1 MPRPMTLC
9 GGTRSRLS
17 PSNSDVAAVRRVEA
31 RDEVEDRRLARAVG
45 ADQADDL
52 PLRHVERDVVD
63 RDDAAEAAREVTRFE
78 QRHGA
83 SLRRRWCGVYRAD
96 VGSEV
101 FGDLKLLGRYAA
113 RPATACRAPVL
124 DADCHELLRQGMANR
139 EQSFLRLLETVI
151 LAQPENPYRALL
163 EHAGVEIGDVAALV
177 ETHGLEGALDVL
189 YDAGVYVTHD
199 EYRGRVPVRRG
210 SLELAFDVDATVNVS
225 RSPGARRAKR
235 RVARAGS
242 EKPPEPRGADARRR
256 IRRPVPLR
264 LRPERAACARLV
276 SGAADPSG
284 IGNVLA
290 LTKAG
295 TTPER
300 WFYPTAI
307 GEQPESAKARA
318 LIAVTVASGRLGGA
332 RFPYPRHLPPERA
345 HEIAEWAGRKVAAG
359 TPPLI
364 AANPSASA
372 RISAAAA
379 ERGIDLSGTFFR
391 MGGEPFTPAKQAL
404 LASVGAT
411 GACFFYNGE
420 VGGLSGVPCADPA
433 AVGDVHLCSHRLAL
447 STRDVELRDGSTVP
461 ALCLT
466 TIHHTVRATAI
477 NLVTDDFAVVEE
489 RECEC
494 ELGTLGL
501 RTHLHSIRS
510 FEKLTGEGVSFLGEP
525 LIELVE
531 RVLPARYGG
540 ALTDYQFVERETDG
554 ITRLAL
560 RASSRVG
567 PLDAS
572 AVVETVLAHLEPRT
586 ARAQVMASLW
596 RAAGTIDGRTRGAG
610 ADEEREGAAAR
621 VRARG
626 YRAAGSVTGAWQAK
640 RSQT

>member
-1 MPRPMTLC
+1 
-9 GGTRSRLS
+9 
-17 PSNSDVAAVRRVEA
+17 
-31 RDEVEDRRLARAVG
+31 
-45 ADQADDL
+45 
-52 PLRHVERDVVD
+52 
-63 RDDAAEAAREVTRFE
+63 
-78 QRHGA
+78 
-83 SLRRRWCGVYRAD
+83 
-96 VGSEV
+96 V
-101 FGDLKLLGRYAA
+101 FSDLKLLGRYAVDLRRHVA
-113 RPATACRAPVL
+113 HPLST
-124 DADCHELLRQGMANR
+124 ADCHKLLRQGLSTR
-139 EQSFLRLLETVI
+139 EQSFLRQLETVI
-151 LAQPENPYRALL
+151 LAQPDNPYRVLL
-163 EHAGVEIGDVAALV
+163 EHAGVELGDVTALV
-177 ETHGLEGALDVL
+177 AAHGLEGALDVL

-210 SLELAFDVDATVNVS
+210 SLELAFDVDATVNLTGRRVLVGRSGGS
-225 RSPGARRAKR
+225 RSAGRRNLQSLEGRTHDAAY
-235 RVARAGS
+235 VGS
-242 EKPPEPRGADARRR
+242 FLSAFGLNGRPALVWYPAPPT
-256 IRRPVPLR
+256 L
-264 LRPERAACARLV
+264 
-276 SGAADPSG
+276 SG

-295 TTPER
+295 ITPER
-300 WFYPTAI
+300 WVYPMAI

-318 LIAVTVASGRLGGA
+318 LVAVTVAASRLGGA

-345 HEIAEWAGRKVAAG
+345 HEIGEWAGRKVAAG

-391 MGGEPFTPAKQAL
+391 MGGEPFTPAKEAL

-411 GACFFYNGE
+411 GACFLYNGE

-433 AVGDVHLCSHRLAL
+433 AIGDVHLCSHRLAL

-489 RECEC
+489 RECGC
-494 ELGTLGL
+494 ELGSLGL
-501 RTHLHSIRS
+501 RTHLHGIRS
-510 FEKLTGEGVSFLGEP
+510 FEKLTGEGVSFLGES

-540 ALTDYQFVERETDG
+540 ALTDYQFVERESNG

-567 PLDAS
+567 PLDPS
-572 AVVETVLAHLEPRT
+572 AVVETVLGHLDAT
-586 ARAQVMASLW
+586 DGRAQVMASLW
-596 RAAGTIDGRTRGAG
+596 RAADTIELVREDPELTRNGKVLPLAIS
-610 ADEEREGAAAR
+610 RL
-621 VRARG
+621 
-626 YRAAGSVTGAWQAK
+626 
-640 RSQT
+640 